1 MGEMGMKYIWSILG
15 LVLLVLVAVWVFR
28 VVKKEI
34 PT

>member
-34 PT
+34 PI